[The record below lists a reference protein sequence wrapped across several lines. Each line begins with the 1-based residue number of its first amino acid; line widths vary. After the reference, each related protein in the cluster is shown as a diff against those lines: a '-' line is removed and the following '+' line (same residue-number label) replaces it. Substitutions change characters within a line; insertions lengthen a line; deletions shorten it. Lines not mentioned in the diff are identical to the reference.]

1 MPTLLPRPGHVFVQT
16 AGGSGGGDGES
27 VGEAGN
33 ASDLREVFHRIK
45 ARLPDNQRQ
54 DGDGVIVREK
64 ECQSVRPGVLE
75 QLRGNLPARA
85 GAVIH
90 NHRLTQLDSE
100 LVGQQARDG
109 IGAAAGRKADQD
121 MHGLAA
127 RDGRAGHGRRLSG
140 KFGSPCGWKQGGGQR
155 AGGEA
160 FDEIA
165 AFHGWLVGKCGLSC
179 KVSSGG
185 RRSIS
190 ASRSAKARAAAAMRA
205 CPSPAVA
212 ARALP
217 AAPLG

>member
-1 MPTLLPRPGHVFVQT
+1 M
-16 AGGSGGGDGES
+16 
-27 VGEAGN
+27 
-33 ASDLREVFHRIK
+33 
-45 ARLPDNQRQ
+45 
-54 DGDGVIVREK
+54 IVREK
-64 ECQSVRPGVLE
+64 ERQTIRSGVLE

-85 GAVIH
+85 GAVVH
-90 NHRLTQLDSE
+90 NHRLTQLNSE

-121 MHGLAA
+121 MHRLAA
-127 RDGRAGHGRRLSG
+127 RDGRAGHGRCGRLSG

-160 FDEIA
+160 LDEIA

-205 CPSPAVA
+205 CPSSAVA